1 MQMYGVTML
10 KKLKIKI
17 KTSFSSLESSL
28 KSIIFALVPLM
39 TFFLILSDRQPYNYF
54 AFVLYG
60 IETLLIL
67 FFIIKY
73 HKFVFDIFSFL
84 ISLFV
89 LTILISQVMNF
100 NLLGFPRTILLL
112 STFGII
118 FYQFL
123 LTLNA
128 EEKLLIFRFIFIGGC
143 LMAAFFLIYYFPDS
157 FKFKFEHRLGRD
169 LSDQNDLAKHFAL
182 FTILSEYFSFKSRGK
197 KKIPY
202 IICGLVFVYIFLL
215 TGSISNLLVLSL
227 LTIGLIVYMAKGRR
241 KLFAIIG
248 IVATIIVFIILLQLP
263 FMAYFK
269 TRIENMVNT
278 ITTGSGS
285 VDHSFIDRF
294 NLAIYGL
301 RLFTSKPLFG
311 YGYDQVQFYTWG
323 KDAFSHNNFVEVLA
337 SFGILGFLAFEALL
351 LYPLFKNWKKQKK
364 ELAVF
369 SLLYIFMFQFFLIVF
384 RKKIEYFL
392 IPLAFSFIDY
402 PVYKC
407 YMVGLENKKLYL
419 SKQTIYSE
427 PLLDEYYCITI

>member
-1 MQMYGVTML
+1 MLMYGVTML

-123 LTLNA
+123 ITLKE
-128 EEKLLIFRFIFIGGC
+128 EEKQNIYKLIVLGGLLFATYFVF
-143 LMAAFFLIYYFPDS
+143 YYFNDIIHLRFS
-157 FKFKFEHRLGRD
+157 DRLGREF
-169 LSDQNDLAKHFAL
+169 SDQNDLAKNLAIFVVLCEIFA
-182 FTILSEYFSFKSRGK
+182 IKVKGK
-197 KKIPY
+197 NKIIY
-202 IICGLVFVYIFLL
+202 IISTFIFFIIILF
-215 TGSISNLLVLSL
+215 TGSISNLLVL
-227 LTIGLIVYMAKGRR
+227 
-241 KLFAIIG
+241 
-248 IVATIIVFIILLQLP
+248 IILSASLFIYMTKGKQRIWVTIAIFTALLLFIVSLQLP
-263 FMAYFK
+263 FMSYFR
-269 TRIENMVNT
+269 TRLMNMYNLFFST
-278 ITTGSGS
+278 NGKI
-285 VDHSFIDRF
+285 DNSFFDRIY
-294 NLAIYGL
+294 LAIYGF
-301 RLFTSKPLFG
+301 RLFISKPIFG
-311 YGYDQVQFYTWG
+311 YGYNQVQFYTWG

>member
-1 MQMYGVTML
+1 M
-10 KKLKIKI
+10 
-17 KTSFSSLESSL
+17 SLL
-28 KSIIFALVPLM
+28 NYPRTL
-39 TFFLILSDRQPYNYF
+39 FLLCVF
-54 AFVLYG
+54 AF
-60 IETLLIL
+60 
-67 FFIIKY
+67 
-73 HKFVFDIFSFL
+73 
-84 ISLFV
+84 
-89 LTILISQVMNF
+89 
-100 NLLGFPRTILLL
+100 
-112 STFGII
+112 I

-157 FKFKFEHRLGRD
+157 FKFKFEDRLGRD

-202 IICGLVFVYIFLL
+202 IICGLVFVYILLL

-285 VDHSFIDRF
+285 VDYSFIDRF

-323 KDAFSHNNFVEVLA
+323 KDAFSHNNFVELLA
-337 SFGILGFLAFEALL
+337 SFGIIGFIIFEFLLLFPIYKCWKKEGKEITVFLL
-351 LYPLFKNWKKQKK
+351 LYLF
-364 ELAVF
+364 A
-369 SLLYIFMFQFFLIVF
+369 FQLFLIIY

-392 IPLAFSFIDY
+392 IPLSFSFVEPKLNGISIAI
-402 PVYKC
+402 
-407 YMVGLENKKLYL
+407 KKGRIEI
-419 SKQTIYSE
+419 SKTGADRKKEPESYYS
-427 PLLDEYYCITI
+427 INT

>member
-1 MQMYGVTML
+1 M
-10 KKLKIKI
+10 
-17 KTSFSSLESSL
+17 
-28 KSIIFALVPLM
+28 
-39 TFFLILSDRQPYNYF
+39 
-54 AFVLYG
+54 
-60 IETLLIL
+60 
-67 FFIIKY
+67 
-73 HKFVFDIFSFL
+73 
-84 ISLFV
+84 
-89 LTILISQVMNF
+89 
-100 NLLGFPRTILLL
+100 GFT
-112 STFGII
+112 
-118 FYQFL
+118 
-123 LTLNA
+123 
-128 EEKLLIFRFIFIGGC
+128 
-143 LMAAFFLIYYFPDS
+143 
-157 FKFKFEHRLGRD
+157 
-169 LSDQNDLAKHFAL
+169 
-182 FTILSEYFSFKSRGK
+182 
-197 KKIPY
+197 
-202 IICGLVFVYIFLL
+202 
-215 TGSISNLLVLSL
+215 SNLLVLSL

-285 VDHSFIDRF
+285 VDYSFIDRF